1 MKKICVI
8 TGSRAEYGLLYWLMK
23 DLQQDPEFKLQV
35 VATGMHLSPEYGLTF
50 QDIERDGFIIDK
62 KVEMLLSADTPS
74 SISKST
80 GLGMI
85 GIADVFAD
93 LQPDLV
99 ILLGDRYEILAAA
112 FAALVARIPIA
123 HIHGGEKTAGAFDEA
138 IRHSISKM
146 AWWHFV
152 ANDEYRQR
160 IIQLGEAPDRVF
172 NVGGLGVDGI
182 VKTKLLSKFALES
195 KMGFQFK
202 QKNLLVTFH
211 PVTLDK
217 GLSEEQFDKL
227 LNCLEKLDNTLIILT
242 HPNSDT
248 DGRILKKRIEMF
260 VKKHPDN
267 SIAFTSMGQKN
278 YLSTLQYIDAVIG
291 NSSSGL
297 MEAPSFRIGTVN
309 IGDRQQGR
317 LMANS
322 VISCKPDTQS
332 ITLALNKLYS
342 DEFQKGLNT
351 MMNPYGEGGASEAII
366 KILKKEAIPPDIK
379 KEFYDL

>member
-152 ANDEYRQR
+152 ANDEYKQR
-160 IIQLGEAPDRVF
+160 VIQLGEAPDRVF

-182 VKTKLLSKFALES
+182 VKTNLLSKFALEA

-217 GLSEEQFDKL
+217 ASSEEQFDKL

-248 DGRILKKRIEMF
+248 DGRILKKRIEVF

-291 NSSSGL
+291 NSSSGII
-297 MEAPSFRIGTVN
+297 EAPSFRIGTVN

-322 VISCKPDTQS
+322 VISCKPDFQS
-332 ITLALNKLYS
+332 ITLALKKLYS